1 MTVERLSEAIRDK
14 VILVTGG
21 TGTVGQALVQ
31 RLLQHQPRAVRIFSR
46 DENKQY
52 FLKDEWSEDR
62 RLRFFIGDVR
72 ERSRLTRSIEWADL
86 IFHLAALKHVE
97 SCEYNPFEAIKT
109 NIVGTQNVIDVAL
122 DHEVEKVIFSST
134 DKAVNPANAMGA
146 SKLMAEKLMV
156 AANYYKGRRRT
167 TFASV
172 RFGNVLA
179 SSGSVIPTFM
189 HRLRTG
195 LPIEVTDPEMT
206 RFVITMD
213 ESVDL
218 LLDALLL
225 CTGGEILVR
234 KMPVIR
240 IIDLAEV
247 LLEINGLPADE
258 QHLRIVGPRA
268 GEKLFEEI
276 VTAEESTRTLESGDH
291 YVIYPQIAAEGG
303 REWGGQPIPQG
314 AYTSHTVKPLDKREI
329 KDLLQRVSP
338 EIFEKERQ

>member
-1 MTVERLSEAIRDK
+1 MTVQRLTEAIHDK
-14 VILVTGG
+14 VVLVTGG

-31 RLLQHQPRAVRIFSR
+31 RLLRCQPRAVRIFSR

-52 FLKDEWSEDR
+52 FLKDEWSGDG

-72 ERSRLTRSIEWADL
+72 ERNRLTRSIEYADL

-167 TFASV
+167 IFSSV

-189 HRLRTG
+189 HRLRMG

-213 ESVDL
+213 QSVEL

-225 CTGGEILVR
+225 CVGGEILVR
-234 KMPVIR
+234 KMPVMR

-247 LLEINGLPADE
+247 LLEINGLPADDR
-258 QHLRIVGPRA
+258 HLRVVGPRA

-276 VTAEESTRTLESGDH
+276 VTAEESTRTVELEEH
-291 YVIYPQIAAEGG
+291 YLIYPQLGAESGREGG
-303 REWGGQPIPQG
+303 GRPMARG
-314 AYTSHTVKPLDKREI
+314 AYTSQDVAPLDKQQIEEVLR
-329 KDLLQRVSP
+329 RVTP
-338 EIFEKERQ
+338 EIFEGEGR